1 MNRRSIFT
9 LSAISVLGLALLPS
23 GIVAQQG
30 SLQKQLVGTWML
42 VSYDAT
48 AADGTRRQLSGSNAK
63 GILIF
68 DDGGRYAN
76 VFERV
81 GRPKFKSASQPTT
94 EEMAAAIS
102 DFFAANFSTWSV
114 SEADKVL
121 TQRFEGALRPNND
134 GADARTSVS
143 LAGDELKLT
152 TINVLP
158 TGAKIEQVYRR
169 AK

>member
-1 MNRRSIFT
+1 MNRRSIFI
-9 LSAISVLGLALLPS
+9 LSAISALGLALLPS

-48 AADGTRRQLSGSNAK
+48 AADGTRQ
-63 GILIF
+63 
-68 DDGGRYAN
+68 
-76 VFERV
+76 
-81 GRPKFKSASQPTT
+81 
-94 EEMAAAIS
+94 
-102 DFFAANFSTWSV
+102 
-114 SEADKVL
+114 
-121 TQRFEGALRPNND
+121 
-134 GADARTSVS
+134 
-143 LAGDELKLT
+143 ELKLM

>member
-1 MNRRSIFT
+1 MHRRRIWS
-9 LSAISVLGLALLPS
+9 LSALTALGLALLPS
-23 GIVAQQG
+23 SIVAQQG
-30 SLQKQLVGTWML
+30 ALKQQLVGTWTL

-48 AADGTRRQLSGSNAK
+48 GADGTRRQLSGSNAK

-68 DDGGRYAN
+68 DDGGRYAT

-94 EEMAAAIS
+94 EELAAATS
-102 DFFAANFSTWSV
+102 DFFAANFGTWSV

-121 TQRFEGALRPNND
+121 TQRFEGALRPNNE
-134 GADARTSVS
+134 GADAKTSIS

-152 TINVLP
+152 TINPLP

>member
-1 MNRRSIFT
+1 MYPFCRH
-9 LSAISVLGLALLPS
+9 AHVP
-23 GIVAQQG
+23 V
-30 SLQKQLVGTWML
+30 V
-42 VSYDAT
+42 
-48 AADGTRRQLSGSNAK
+48 
-63 GILIF
+63 
-68 DDGGRYAN
+68 
-76 VFERV
+76 
-81 GRPKFKSASQPTT
+81 
-94 EEMAAAIS
+94 S
-102 DFFAANFSTWSV
+102 DFFAANFGTWSV

-134 GADARTSVS
+134 RADARTSVS

>member
-9 LSAISVLGLALLPS
+9 FSAIATLGLALLPTS
-23 GIVAQQG
+23 TVAQQG
-30 SLQKQLVGTWML
+30 SLRQQLVGTWTL

-48 AADGTRRQLSGSNAK
+48 GADGTRRQLSGSNAK
-63 GILIF
+63 GILMF
-68 DDGGRYAN
+68 DPDGRYAT

-81 GRPKFKSASQPTT
+81 GRAKFKSASQPTT
-94 EEMAAAIS
+94 EELAAATA
-102 DFFAANFSTWSV
+102 DFFAANFGTWSV

-121 TQRFEGALRPNND
+121 TQRFEGALRPNNE

-143 LAGDELKLT
+143 LAGDDLKLT
-152 TINVLP
+152 TINPLP

>member
-1 MNRRSIFT
+1 MNHRRIFT
-9 LSAISVLGLALLPS
+9 LLAITMLALALLPS
-23 GIVAQQG
+23 GIFAQQG
-30 SLQKQLVGTWML
+30 SLKQQLVGTWTL
-42 VSYDAT
+42 VSYDAI
-48 AADGTRRQLSGSNAK
+48 AADGARRQLSGFNAK

-81 GRPKFKSASQPTT
+81 GRPKFKSAAQPTT
-94 EEMAAAIS
+94 EELAAATA
-102 DFFAANFSTWSV
+102 DFFAANFGTWSV

-134 GADARTSVS
+134 GADARSSVS
-143 LAGDELKLT
+143 LAGDELKLM
-152 TINVLP
+152 TINPLP
-158 TGAKIEQVYRR
+158 TGAKIEQAYRR